1 MNSAS
6 GSCIC
11 GASPGKPN
19 PDCERCQLVAEVE
32 RLRGENA
39 ELIQQLRE
47 QTKSLC
53 THCGKLFPKGRKG
66 LAEFRRHIVACDF
79 HPLHPMA
86 AEIERLQAIVDA
98 QKELI
103 DEYEIIT
110 DRSAYADD
118 DYEDDDDF
126 AALAKAERAVK
137 AAEKAR
143 EA

>member
-86 AEIERLQAIVDA
+86 AKIERLRAIVDA
-98 QKELI
+98 QKALI
-103 DEYEIIT
+103 GEYETIT
-110 DRSAYADD
+110 DRSTYEDD

-126 AALAKAERAVK
+126 ADLAKAERAVK